1 MRIRSAIRT
10 VTIAGVLATGSPSAQ
25 MSNPSIP
32 ATVSP
37 SAGFADRA
45 EVPEAGVN
53 ALLGVVLLTLATIR
67 RPR

>member
-25 MSNPSIP
+25 ISTPSIVVP
-32 ATVSP
+32 AAP
-37 SAGFADRA
+37 SADWADL
-45 EVPEAGVN
+45 PDAGVQ
-53 ALLGVVLLTLATIR
+53 AALGVVLLTLATIR